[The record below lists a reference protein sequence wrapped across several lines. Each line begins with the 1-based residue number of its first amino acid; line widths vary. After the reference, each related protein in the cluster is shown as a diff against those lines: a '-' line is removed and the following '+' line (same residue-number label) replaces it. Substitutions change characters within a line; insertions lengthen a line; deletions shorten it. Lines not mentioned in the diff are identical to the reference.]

1 MSNLN
6 SLSGTPMWSGL
17 LAPVAAHVVG
27 EVCLKQA
34 RVRVE
39 VFGTPAR
46 HDIVPTG
53 AFGAVTVPRPGGPPV

>member
-1 MSNLN
+1 MSTMNL
-6 SLSGTPMWSGL
+6 SSGTPMWSGL

-27 EVCLKQA
+27 DVCLKQA

-39 VFGTPAR
+39 GIGTSAR
-46 HDIVPTG
+46 FDIVPTG